1 MPRQPKESKLRQLI
15 NNMAEENEY
24 RNMQQNRDRARSVT
38 VGTCSGGV
46 LEIHMR
52 GDYHSSW
59 MALTPTEALE
69 MAEQLASACG
79 VKIAMRPKNDFSSW
93 RGWNADNIDT
103 DNNPWAQPRLDGQRE
118 VARLPFEPNNPE
130 NRERIEEFMEQKQE
144 NLANDAADT
153 VDGHFMSKTH
163 SQYANEVNN
172 AASVAPKFVEDTSTK
187 DTTKIHEW
195 FEDAADEITDDT
207 ISRLE
212 RDKKN
217 RDEYHA
223 KEKELLRKS
232 FLERDKK
239 RAAKAKAEEKSK

>member
-79 VKIAMRPKNDFSSW
+79 VKIAMRPKNDFSAW
-93 RGWNADNIDT
+93 RGWNADNIDS
-103 DNNPWAQPRLDGQRE
+103 DNPWTQPKLEGQRE

-130 NRERIEEFMEQKQE
+130 NRERIEEFMEQKGE
-144 NLANDAADT
+144 NDAPHLI
-153 VDGHFMSKTH
+153 GISKTH
-163 SQYANEVNN
+163 SQYANEPRNP
-172 AASVAPKFVEDTSTK
+172 ASVAPKFAEDKPTR
-187 DTTKIHEW
+187 DENKIHEW
-195 FEDAADEITDDT
+195 FEDSADEITDET
-207 ISRLE
+207 IARVE
-212 RDKKN
+212 RDKKS

-223 KEKELLRKS
+223 QEKELLRKS
-232 FLERDKK
+232 FLDRDKK
-239 RAAKAKAEEKSK
+239 RAAKEKAEAKTK

>member
-79 VKIAMRPKNDFSSW
+79 VKIAMRPKNDFSAW
-93 RGWNADNIDT
+93 RGWNADNIDS
-103 DNNPWAQPRLDGQRE
+103 DNPWTQPKLEGQRE

-130 NRERIEEFMEQKQE
+130 NRERIEEFMEQKGE
-144 NLANDAADT
+144 NDAPHLI
-153 VDGHFMSKTH
+153 GISKTH
-163 SQYANEVNN
+163 SQYANEPRNP
-172 AASVAPKFVEDTSTK
+172 ASVAPKFAEDKPTR
-187 DTTKIHEW
+187 DENKIHEW
-195 FEDAADEITDDT
+195 FEDSADEITDET
-207 ISRLE
+207 IARVE
-212 RDKKN
+212 RDKKS

-223 KEKELLRKS
+223 QEKELLRKS
-232 FLERDKK
+232 FLDRDKK
-239 RAAKAKAEEKSK
+239 RAAKVKAEEKSK

>member
-79 VKIAMRPKNDFSSW
+79 VKIAMRPKDDFSAW
-93 RGWNADNIDT
+93 RGWNADNMDS
-103 DNNPWAQPRLDGQRE
+103 DNPWTQPKLEGQRE

-130 NRERIEEFMEQKQE
+130 NRERIEEFMEQKGE
-144 NLANDAADT
+144 NDAPHLI
-153 VDGHFMSKTH
+153 GISKTH
-163 SQYANEVNN
+163 SQYANEPRNP
-172 AASVAPKFVEDTSTK
+172 ASVAPKFAEDKPTR
-187 DTTKIHEW
+187 DENKIHEW
-195 FEDAADEITDDT
+195 FEDSADEITDET
-207 ISRLE
+207 IARVE
-212 RDKKN
+212 RDKKS

-223 KEKELLRKS
+223 QEKELLRKS
-232 FLERDKK
+232 FLDRDKK
-239 RAAKAKAEEKSK
+239 RAAKEKAEAKTK

>member
-79 VKIAMRPKNDFSSW
+79 VKIAMRPKNDFSAW
-93 RGWNADNIDT
+93 RGWNADNIDS
-103 DNNPWAQPRLDGQRE
+103 DNPWTQPKLEGQRE

-130 NRERIEEFMEQKQE
+130 NRERIEEFMEQKGE
-144 NLANDAADT
+144 NDAPHLI
-153 VDGHFMSKTH
+153 GISKTH
-163 SQYANEVNN
+163 SQYANEPRNP
-172 AASVAPKFVEDTSTK
+172 ASVAPKFAEDKPTR
-187 DTTKIHEW
+187 DENKIHEW
-195 FEDAADEITDDT
+195 FEDSADEITDET
-207 ISRLE
+207 IARVE
-212 RDKKN
+212 RDKKS

-223 KEKELLRKS
+223 QEKELLRKS
-232 FLERDKK
+232 FLVLL
-239 RAAKAKAEEKSK
+239 SL

>member
-93 RGWNADNIDT
+93 RGWNVDNIDA
-103 DNNPWAQPRLDGQRE
+103 DNPWSQPKLEGQRE

-130 NRERIEEFMEQKQE
+130 NRERIEEFMEQKQGNPE
-144 NLANDAADT
+144 LTAT
-153 VDGHFMSKTH
+153 TQTH
-163 SQYANEVNN
+163 SQYANEPRNP
-172 AASVAPKFVEDTSTK
+172 ASVAPKFVEDKPSR

-195 FEDAADEITDDT
+195 FEDSADEITDET
-207 ISRLE
+207 MARVE
-212 RDKKN
+212 RDKKS

-232 FLERDKK
+232 FLARDKK
-239 RAAKAKAEEKSK
+239 RAAKEKAEAKTK